1 MNDTVQPGNV
11 QDRVFD
17 VVADECDI
25 PRDSLDRATTLLEI
39 GDSLTRVETMME
51 LEDRFEVALGDDEI
65 DHVRTLGELVDVVD
79 AKLRDR
85 ENAGQRDAT
94 TAADDDNPPRP

>member
-1 MNDTVQPGNV
+1 MNDTIQPGNV

-39 GDSLTRVETMME
+39 GDSLTRVETVME
-51 LEDRFEVALGDDEI
+51 LEDTFEVALGDDEI
-65 DHVRTLGELVDVVD
+65 DRVRTLGELVDVVD

-85 ENAGQRDAT
+85 ENAGQHDA
-94 TAADDDNPPRP
+94 AADDDSPRP

>member
-1 MNDTVQPGNV
+1 MNDTIRPGNV

-17 VVADECDI
+17 VVADECDL
-25 PRDSLDRATTLLEI
+25 PRDSLDRAMTLLEI
-39 GDSLTRVETMME
+39 GDSLTRVETVME
-51 LEDRFEVALGDDEI
+51 LEDAFEIALPDDEM
-65 DHVRTLGELVDVVD
+65 DHVHTLGELVDVVD

-94 TAADDDNPPRP
+94 TADDDHPPRT